1 MDRPDDRKDLR
12 LFIKGVTGG
21 ADASIFSFPGYPP
34 CQLALLLGGGRLSVT
49 MTMAPSPLEGTVRP
63 LTKLQLKG
71 VDLRAEGNSWDQIAK
86 KCEVHPRTI
95 HRWRDHPLWKETLD
109 RRKKEWVEEYE
120 TAFTRMMPRVAYRHA
135 ELLDSQSEAIK
146 MRAVDS
152 AHSNHVRCV
161 RENETKS
168 EVEALKEMVLALC
181 EQLAQQRAAG

>member
-1 MDRPDDRKDLR
+1 M
-12 LFIKGVTGG
+12 
-21 ADASIFSFPGYPP
+21 
-34 CQLALLLGGGRLSVT
+34 T

-95 HRWRDHPLWKETLD
+95 ARWRHHPLWNETLA
-109 RRKKEWVEEYE
+109 RRKQEWIEEYE

-135 ELLDSQSEAIK
+135 ELLASQSEAIAI
-146 MRAVDS
+146 RAVDS
-152 AHSNHVRCV
+152 AHANHVRCIQQQ
-161 RENETKS
+161 ETKS
-168 EVEALKEMVLALC
+168 EVQELKEMVQMLC

>member
-1 MDRPDDRKDLR
+1 
-12 LFIKGVTGG
+12 
-21 ADASIFSFPGYPP
+21 
-34 CQLALLLGGGRLSVT
+34 VT

-161 RENETKS
+161 RESETKT
-168 EVEALKEMVLALC
+168 EVQELKEMVQMLC